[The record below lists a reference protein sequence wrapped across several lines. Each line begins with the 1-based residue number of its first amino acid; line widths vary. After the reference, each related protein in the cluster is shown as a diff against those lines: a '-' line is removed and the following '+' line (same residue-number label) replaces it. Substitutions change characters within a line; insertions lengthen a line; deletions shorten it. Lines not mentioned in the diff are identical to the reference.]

1 MNQFLNNMETKE
13 YYQKIKELQLDG
25 TLNTIREEIR
35 LHYVSEFK
43 KHSETPNYKMVH
55 IHLHD
60 RLMELLGADSKLDD
74 QISYYYYE
82 LIVNDEDFKNSVQ
95 EYNDKVEA
103 IENSKRKKDFSD
115 IVISKDTLKEIEEF
129 INLLSK

>member
-1 MNQFLNNMETKE
+1 MKVTE
-13 YYQKIKELQLDG
+13 YYKKIKDLQLDG
-25 TLNTIREEIR
+25 TLNVIREEIR

-43 KHSETPNYKMVH
+43 KHIETPNYKIVH

-82 LIVNDEDFKNSVQ
+82 LMVNDEEFKSSLQ

-103 IENSKRKKDFSD
+103 IENSEREEGFSN
-115 IVISKDTLKEIEEF
+115 IVVSEDELQEIEEWV
-129 INLLSK
+129 NKYLK

>member
-1 MNQFLNNMETKE
+1 MKVTE
-13 YYQKIKELQLDG
+13 YYKKIKDLQLDG
-25 TLNTIREEIR
+25 TLNVIREEIR

-43 KHSETPNYKMVH
+43 KHSETPNYKIVH

-82 LIVNDEDFKNSVQ
+82 LMVNDEEFKSSLQ

-103 IENSKRKKDFSD
+103 IENSEREEGFSN
-115 IVISKDTLKEIEEF
+115 IVVSEDELQEIEELV
-129 INLLSK
+129 NKYLK

>member
-1 MNQFLNNMETKE
+1 MEVTE
-13 YYQKIKELQLDG
+13 YYKKIKELQLDG
-25 TLNTIREEIR
+25 TLNVIREEIR

-43 KHSETPNYKMVH
+43 KHSETPNYKMAH

-82 LIVNDEDFKNSVQ
+82 LMVNDEEFKSSLQ
-95 EYNDKVEA
+95 EYIDKVEA
-103 IENSKRKKDFSD
+103 IENSEREEGFSN
-115 IVISKDTLKEIEEF
+115 IVVSEDKLQEIEEWV
-129 INLLSK
+129 NKYLK

>member
-1 MNQFLNNMETKE
+1 MEIKE

-43 KHSETPNYKMVH
+43 KQSETPNHKMVH
-55 IHLHD
+55 IHLND

-82 LIVNDEDFKNSVQ
+82 LMVNDEDFKNSVQ

-103 IENSKRKKDFSD
+103 IKNSKRKKDFSD
-115 IVISKDTLKEIEEF
+115 IVISKDTLKDIEEF
-129 INLLSK
+129 IKLLSK

>member
-1 MNQFLNNMETKE
+1 METKE
-13 YYQKIKELQLDG
+13 YYQKIKEFQLDG

-60 RLMELLGADSKLDD
+60 RLMGLLGADSKLDD

-82 LIVNDEDFKNSVQ
+82 LMVNDEEFKSSLQ

-103 IENSKRKKDFSD
+103 IENSERGEGFSN
-115 IVISKDTLKEIEEF
+115 IVVSEDKLQEIEEWV
-129 INLLSK
+129 NKYLK